1 VELSGNRRQRKLAN
15 DERARAT
22 DEVVRLDARQNPLEG
37 GTLDV
42 AVG

>member
-1 VELSGNRRQRKLAN
+1 VAPSGNRRQRKLAN

-37 GTLDV
+37 GTLDL